1 MLDSHE
7 NFETLRICKIKKIK
21 KKVPDDVEEKTERW
35 RGRGRHYSIVTL
47 TMMEIVRTALTATC
61 RHQ

>member
-7 NFETLRICKIKKIK
+7 NLETLRICKRKKIK
-21 KKVPDDVEEKTERW
+21 NKSLNDVKEKTEEV
-35 RGRGRHYSIVTL
+35 GRIGRHYSIVTL

-61 RHQ
+61 RNQ